1 LNIGIE
7 TTESSEKPLIID
19 GVNVSEY
26 NTDDLLGADEVEE
39 MIDDA

>member
-1 LNIGIE
+1 MVME
-7 TTESSEKPLIID
+7 TKESTEKPLIID

-26 NTDDLLGADEVEE
+26 DTDDLLGADEVEE